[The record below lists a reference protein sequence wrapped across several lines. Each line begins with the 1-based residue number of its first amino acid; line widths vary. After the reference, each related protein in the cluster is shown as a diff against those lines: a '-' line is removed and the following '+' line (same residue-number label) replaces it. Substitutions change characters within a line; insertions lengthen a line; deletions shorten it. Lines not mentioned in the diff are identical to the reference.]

1 MNRLFPMALGL
12 AVAVSASS
20 MAAAEKKMPEVSPDQ
35 QTGQPGAAAAALVTL
50 TATVTAVDMDKREV
64 TLKGPEGNE
73 VTLTAGPEV
82 RNLAQV
88 EVGDEVVINYYEAL
102 ALKLEKGGSGIRE
115 TEETVTGTRAPLGE
129 KPAGTIVRAVDA
141 VGTVQAVD
149 REARKVVLRGTQRTL
164 TLKVAD
170 DVNLD
175 DIKVGDQVLARYAQ
189 ALAIS
194 VQPKEDNGDG
204 SN

>member
-1 MNRLFPMALGL
+1 MNRLFPIALGL

-20 MAAAEKKMPEVSPDQ
+20 MAAAEKKMPEVSADQ
-35 QTGQPGAAAAALVTL
+35 QTGQPGAAGAALVTL

-73 VTLTAGPEV
+73 VTLTVGPEV

-88 EVGDEVVINYYEAL
+88 NVGDEVVINYYEGL

-129 KPAGTIVRAVDA
+129 KPAGTLVRTVDA

-175 DIKVGDQVLARYAQ
+175 DIKVGDQVLARYTQ

-194 VQPKEDNGDG
+194 VQPKAGEDNGSD
-204 SN
+204 